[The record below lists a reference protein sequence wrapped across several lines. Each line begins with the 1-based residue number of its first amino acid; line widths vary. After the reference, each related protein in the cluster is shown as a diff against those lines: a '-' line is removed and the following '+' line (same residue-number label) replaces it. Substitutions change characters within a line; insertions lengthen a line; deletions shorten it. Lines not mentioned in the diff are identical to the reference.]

1 MAEPET
7 DLLTHTFPDGTTWTF
22 VSETAKRMCVLEGDW
37 KDPNDDIVCQW
48 CKHAFAFSKSPK
60 CWRCGKYPDGK
71 PFAVD
76 ESAPCEKFEDNGFGK
91 AFSRNVLAET
101 LPKDPQIRKA
111 LVEQL
116 RKEFGHAVAV
126 VGDQI
131 FHLGRMGVYANNAYG
146 KDVSNKDW
154 FSHERLDSGNL
165 GTHVL
170 GEICNASPILK
181 DAWNFREHPRIYVL
195 RKHGNRE
202 EFKLMP
208 FICYAPSQVK
218 QRANGVALGKK
229 IGNRTHWAIL
239 TRDGMCIHAEYAG
252 SAINE

>member
-22 VSETAKRMCVLEGDW
+22 VSETAKRMCVLEGDGIGNC
-37 KDPNDDIVCQW
+37 KDIVCQW
-48 CKHAFAFSKSPK
+48 CKHMKM
-60 CWRCGKYPDGK
+60 K
-71 PFAVD
+71 PEAGFCARYEDKPSDVYFW
-76 ESAPCEKFEDNGFGK
+76 SAPCEKFEDNGFGK

-101 LPKDPQIRKA
+101 LPKDPQIRKT

-146 KDVSNKDW
+146 KDPAQKDW
-154 FSHERLDSGNL
+154 FSYERLDSGNL

-170 GEICNASPILK
+170 GEICNANPILK

-195 RKHGNRE
+195 AKHGGRE

>member
-22 VSETAKRMCVLEGDW
+22 VSETAKRMCVLEGDGIGNC
-37 KDPNDDIVCQW
+37 KDIVCQW
-48 CKHAFAFSKSPK
+48 CKHMKM
-60 CWRCGKYPDGK
+60 K
-71 PFAVD
+71 PEAGFCARYEDKPSDVYFW
-76 ESAPCEKFEDNGFGK
+76 SAPCEKFEDNGFGK

-101 LPKDPQIRKA
+101 LPKDPQIRKT

-131 FHLGRMGVYANNAYG
+131 FHLGRMGVYAANIY
-146 KDVSNKDW
+146 KW
-154 FSHERLDSGNL
+154 WIRPIESGNL
-165 GTHVL
+165 GNHVL
-170 GEICNASPILK
+170 DEIANASPSIR
-181 DAWNFREHPRIYVL
+181 DAWNCETNPKVL
-195 RKHGNRE
+195 EIDRDKIGLE

-229 IGNRTHWAIL
+229 IGNRTHWALL
-239 TRDGMCIHAEYAG
+239 TNGKTHVDAEYIG
-252 SAINE
+252 SAISE

>member
-1 MAEPET
+1 MAI
-7 DLLTHTFPDGTTWTF
+7 THTYSDGRTVEF
-22 VSETAKRMCVLEGDW
+22 VTDTAMRMHVLDFEG
-37 KDPNDDIVCQW
+37 KGANDDIVCQW

-71 PFAVD
+71 PDEVD

-101 LPKDPQIRKA
+101 LPKDPQIRKT

-131 FHLGRMGVYANNAYG
+131 FHLGRMGVYAANIY
-146 KDVSNKDW
+146 KW
-154 FSHERLDSGNL
+154 WIRPIESGNL
-165 GTHVL
+165 GNHVL
-170 GEICNASPILK
+170 DEIANASPSIR
-181 DAWNFREHPRIYVL
+181 DAWNCETNPKVL
-195 RKHGNRE
+195 EIDRDKIGLE

-229 IGNRTHWAIL
+229 IGNRTHWALL
-239 TRDGMCIHAEYAG
+239 TNGKTHVDAEYIG

>member
-1 MAEPET
+1 MAI
-7 DLLTHTFPDGTTWTF
+7 THTYSDGRTVEF
-22 VSETAKRMCVLEGDW
+22 VTDTAMRMHVLDFEG
-37 KDPNDDIVCQW
+37 KKANDDIVCQW

-71 PFAVD
+71 PNEVD

-91 AFSRNVLAET
+91 AFSRDVLAET
-101 LPKDPQIRKA
+101 LPKDTQIRKA

-146 KDVSNKDW
+146 KDVSNKEW

-218 QRANGVALGKK
+218 QRANGIALGKK

-239 TRDGMCIHAEYAG
+239 TREGMCIHAEYAG
-252 SAINE
+252 SVPA